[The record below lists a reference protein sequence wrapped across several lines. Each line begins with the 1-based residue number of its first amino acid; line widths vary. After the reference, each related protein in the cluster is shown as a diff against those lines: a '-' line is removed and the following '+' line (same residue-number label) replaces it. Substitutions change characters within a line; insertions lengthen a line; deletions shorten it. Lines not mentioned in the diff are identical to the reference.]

1 MTMATKEELAAR
13 LKRKG
18 AKSGFATDY
27 IGFFDIKPG
36 RAKQLI
42 EGVLASLTSRG
53 PDVRV
58 SYGDIGVYDAKYVV
72 FDNDTRLLLHI
83 SFDADFDTYFDDA
96 MMLLSGGSGDFEKLG
111 TSWTTNLTDSPL
123 DGGRKATWEELKNW
137 FVSHQVDANIY
148 ANTSDGSVKG
158 VRKALHLQK
167 AFQQVLD
174 NPNAA
179 AALSHPALKPLL
191 DLASD

>member
-1 MTMATKEELAAR
+1 MATEQELAAR

-27 IGFFDIKPG
+27 IGFFEIKPG
-36 RAKQLI
+36 HAKQLV

-53 PDVRV
+53 PDVRK

-96 MMLLSGGSGDFEKLG
+96 MMLLTGGSGDFMKLG
-111 TSWTTNLTDSPL
+111 TGWLTNLVDSPL
-123 DGGRKATWEELKNW
+123 DGGRKATWEEVKN
-137 FVSHQVDANIY
+137 FFIEHQIDATIY
-148 ANTSDGSVKG
+148 ANTTDGTVKT
-158 VRKALHLQK
+158 VRKALHLQEV
-167 AFQQVLD
+167 FQQVLD
-174 NPNAA
+174 NPDAA
-179 AALSHPALKPLL
+179 EALSHPALKPLL
-191 DLASD
+191 DLAAE